1 MKELHLQFVHME
13 GEVRMNNDHGRK
25 MLITEKHHGH
35 DLTLLEVVFK
45 LRKHQS
51 VYQISSPSLPLA
63 PASSPAHLSFSFLS
77 HLVSQ
82 QSTAG
87 SGAGD
92 LVGG

>member
-1 MKELHLQFVHME
+1 MKELHLQFVQMA
-13 GEVRMNNDHGRK
+13 EVRMNNNHGRK
-25 MLITEKHHGH
+25 MLITEKHHGR

-51 VYQISSPSLPLA
+51 VYQISSLSPSGPQA
-63 PASSPAHLSFSFLS
+63 SPAHLSSSFLS
-77 HLVSQ
+77 HSVSQ